1 MLKIKKEQP
10 QKVELSVELSKELY
24 KELTQYLRVGK
35 HFKHFD
41 KSVSLNDVIEVCLSN
56 LVEEESYKSL
66 LTQYNSEMEFKR
78 EKDRNRK
85 KKTNNK
91 TNNKSK

>member
-10 QKVELSVELSKELY
+10 QKVELSIELSKELH
-24 KELTQYLRVGK
+24 KELTQYLKVGK

-41 KSVSLNDVIEVCLSN
+41 KSVSLSDVIEVCLSN

-66 LTQYNSEMEFKR
+66 LTQYNSEMEIKR

-85 KKTNNK
+85 RIL
-91 TNNKSK
+91 NNKSK

>member
-1 MLKIKKEQP
+1 MLNIKKEQP
-10 QKVELSVELSKELY
+10 QKVELSVELSKKLH

-35 HFKHFD
+35 YFKHFD

-85 KKTNNK
+85 KKS
-91 TNNKSK
+91 NNKSK